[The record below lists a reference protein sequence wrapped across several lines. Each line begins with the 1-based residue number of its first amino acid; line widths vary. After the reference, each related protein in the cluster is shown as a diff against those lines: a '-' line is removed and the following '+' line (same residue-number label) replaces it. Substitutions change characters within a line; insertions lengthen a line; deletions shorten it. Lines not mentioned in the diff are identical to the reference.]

1 MKNSLYEF
9 HNIEY
14 KVQDNLRLSISPLA
28 CRKAMNNKYIYHS
41 RISEAKFRSLLKCFS
56 LDVEAS
62 KIAVLTG
69 ISRNTVNRNLT
80 AIRKRIS
87 EFRELVSPFAQAKV
101 EIDESCFGHIRCG
114 VSEVGEREERLLFP
128 GLLNGKGK
136 CTRKFAKKNLRTK
149 RTTSTA

>member
-1 MKNSLYEF
+1 MDY
-9 HNIEY
+9 
-14 KVQDNLRLSISPLA
+14 
-28 CRKAMNNKYIYHS
+28 KYIS
-41 RISEAKFRSLLKCFS
+41 AISEAKFRSLLEVFFLGCGRP
-56 LDVEAS
+56 

-69 ISRNTVNRNLT
+69 ISRKKVNRTLT